1 MSLRQCYWYIDANVC
16 VFIKVDVVDDTRV
29 EDIVDRYFREVD
41 ENFRLEVLYPKSIN
55 ELCRRLVEYDDDDAA
70 ENIIK

>member
-1 MSLRQCYWYIDANVC
+1 MEAVE
-16 VFIKVDVVDDTRV
+16 DTRV

-41 ENFRLEVLYPKSIN
+41 DSFRLEVIYPKSIN